1 MARVTERDGTR
12 AIARAAFAGAIGFG
26 IGGALFPLGRGL
38 PWGFG
43 FAAIAASGSLGGA
56 AISLAVGVRR
66 AAVPLALAGAA
77 GTFTGFFLAFP
88 VFFSVYYDV
97 GWWLLAGAVQ
107 GAVVGTW
114 LGVAMGDLRAILRMA
129 AVGAAA
135 FGPVLALGAAA
146 PFRVFDEPGLPLF
159 PWSGF
164 FAYALLGAALGAAAA
179 AGRGGEGQPTTRLRI
194 AAVLC
199 AATPWAWASLSR
211 SLAAAAP
218 FRFEAFLGAFAG
230 GPRFALAFVGPFALG
245 AAVFGGALGFAGR
258 SWRWG
263 LLATLPLTFLAALS
277 LGLLVALVEFGAL
290 IPEDLP
296 PDVLGGGMR
305 LALLPLA
312 GSLGGAAGA
321 WFRRR

>member
-179 AGRGGEGQPTTRLRI
+179 AAAGRGGEGSPPARLRI
-194 AAVLC
+194 AAVLS
-199 AATPWAWASLSR
+199 AVALVAGAMAVAFLGD
-211 SLAAAAP
+211 
-218 FRFEAFLGAFAG
+218 EAFL
-230 GPRFALAFVGPFALG
+230 RFPLGFVGPLALG
-245 AAVFGGALGFAGR
+245 AVVLGGALALAGR

-263 LLATLPLTFLAALS
+263 LLATLPLTVLAVLYLGIWAALVG
-277 LGLLVALVEFGAL
+277 LGVLP
-290 IPEDLP
+290 PEDLP
-296 PDVLGGGMR
+296 PDVLEGGMR
-305 LALLPLA
+305 LGLLPLA